1 MSTRASR
8 RILWIAS
15 ALLVPLPV
23 LFPGP
28 GLVPAARFLMLGG
41 VSLAVMLFESA
52 RGAVGPLA
60 ALLLLQGIAWLGVLW
75 LGAALAARLLTRLP
89 PQARLRA
96 TLAIVLAG
104 LVVGATVEIYHTPFA
119 AEAAWGNLLHV
130 YR

>member
-1 MSTRASR
+1 LPTRTIR

-52 RGAVGPLA
+52 RGAVAPLA

-75 LGAALAARLLTRLP
+75 LVAALAARLLGRLP
-89 PQARLRA
+89 AHARLPV
-96 TLAIVLAG
+96 TLTIVVAG

-119 AEAAWGNLLHV
+119 AEVAHGNLLHV

>member
-1 MSTRASR
+1 MSTRASQ

-41 VSLAVMLFESA
+41 VSLAVMLFEST
-52 RGAVGPLA
+52 RGAVAPLA
-60 ALLLLQGIAWLGVLW
+60 ALLLLQAVVWLALLW
-75 LGAALAARLLTRLP
+75 LVAGLAARGL
-89 PQARLRA
+89 ARLRSQA
-96 TLAIVLAG
+96 RMQVTLA
-104 LVVGATVEIYHTPFA
+104 LVAAALLLGATTEIYHTPFA
-119 AEAAWGNLLHV
+119 AEVARGNLLHV

>member
-1 MSTRASR
+1 MSTRASQ

-41 VSLAVMLFESA
+41 VSLAVMLFEST
-52 RGAVGPLA
+52 RGAVAPLA
-60 ALLLLQGIAWLGVLW
+60 ALLLLQAVVWLALLW
-75 LGAALAARLLTRLP
+75 LVAGLAARGL
-89 PQARLRA
+89 ARLRSQA
-96 TLAIVLAG
+96 RMRVTLALVAAALLLA
-104 LVVGATVEIYHTPFA
+104 ATTEIYHTPFA
-119 AEAAWGNLLHV
+119 AEVARGNLLHV

>member
-41 VSLAVMLFESA
+41 VSLAVMLFEST

>member
-1 MSTRASR
+1 MSTRASQ

-41 VSLAVMLFESA
+41 VSLAVMLFEST
-52 RGAVGPLA
+52 RGAVAPLA
-60 ALLLLQGIAWLGVLW
+60 ALLLLQAIAWLALLW
-75 LGAALAARLLTRLP
+75 LVAGLAARAL
-89 PQARLRA
+89 ARLRSQA
-96 TLAIVLAG
+96 RMRVTLALVAAALLLA
-104 LVVGATVEIYHTPFA
+104 ATTEIYHTPFA
-119 AEAAWGNLLHV
+119 AEVARGNLLHV

>member
-1 MSTRASR
+1 MSTRASQ

-41 VSLAVMLFESA
+41 VSLAVMLFEST
-52 RGAVGPLA
+52 RGAVAPLA
-60 ALLLLQGIAWLGVLW
+60 ALLLLQAVVWLALLW
-75 LGAALAARLLTRLP
+75 LVAGLAARGL
-89 PQARLRA
+89 ARLRSQA
-96 TLAIVLAG
+96 RMRVTLA
-104 LVVGATVEIYHTPFA
+104 LVAAALLLGATTEIYHTPFA
-119 AEAAWGNLLHV
+119 AEVARGNLLHV

>member
-8 RILWIAS
+8 RMLWIAA

-41 VSLAVMLFESA
+41 ASLAVMLFESS
-52 RGAVGPLA
+52 RGAVIPLA
-60 ALLLLQGIAWLGVLW
+60 ALLLLQGVAWLSALW
-75 LGAALAARLLTRLP
+75 LGAALAARLLARLP
-89 PQARLRA
+89 SHARLWV
-96 TLAIVLAG
+96 TLVLVAAG
-104 LVVGATVEIYHTPFA
+104 LVVGATTEIYHTPFA
-119 AEAAWGNLLHV
+119 AEAARGNLLHV

>member
-8 RILWIAS
+8 RMLWIAA

-41 VSLAVMLFESA
+41 ASLAVMLFESS
-52 RGAVGPLA
+52 RGAVIPLA
-60 ALLLLQGIAWLGVLW
+60 ALLLLQGIAWLGALW
-75 LGAALAARLLTRLP
+75 LVAALAARLLARLP
-89 PQARLRA
+89 SHARLWV
-96 TLAIVLAG
+96 TLVIVAAG
-104 LVVGATVEIYHTPFA
+104 LVVGATTEIYHTPFA
-119 AEAAWGNLLHV
+119 AEAARGNLLHV

>member
-1 MSTRASR
+1 MSTRASQ

-41 VSLAVMLFESA
+41 VSLAVMLFEST
-52 RGAVGPLA
+52 RGAVAPLA
-60 ALLLLQGIAWLGVLW
+60 ALLLLQAVVWLALLW
-75 LGAALAARLLTRLP
+75 LVAGLAARGPARQRS
-89 PQARLRA
+89 QARLRVPPA
-96 TLAIVLAG
+96 
-104 LVVGATVEIYHTPFA
+104 LVAAALLLGATTEIYHTPFA
-119 AEAAWGNLLHV
+119 AETAWGNLLHV